1 MPFIEHGRVLL
12 SQALAFRS
20 CPALHCGST
29 LGYGAA
35 ITDVCWL
42 TAGSCGRVCQS
53 SNDRQEGRMELK
65 EETHSRRP
73 AY

>member
-12 SQALAFRS
+12 SQASAFRR
-20 CPALHCGST
+20 CPALHRDST
-29 LGYGAA
+29 LGYSAA
-35 ITDVCWL
+35 IANVCWL
-42 TAGSCGRVCQS
+42 TAGSSGRVCQS
-53 SNDRQEGRMELK
+53 GNDWREGRMELK